1 MSSSSARQKIIPTA
15 DKIPAKVMVVTGS
28 SGGHIFPALA
38 FLEKLKEK
46 YSTIDVFLVLP
57 RPFCRVEDIL
67 EKRPKGLVNNS
78 VVKRID
84 NLGYRIKYLPIS
96 AIGLNFSL
104 KNFFAICNFF
114 KGTLEGL
121 ALFIRF
127 GPDIVVAFGSIIC
140 IPVVFFAWIFRI
152 KTILHEQNVI
162 PGRANRFLAK
172 IADRIAISFSESSSY
187 LSSSVNRLELTG
199 NPLRQSLKKIDK
211 KAALGFFALSDMK
224 FTVLVTGGSQGSHKI
239 NLCFQQAFSGL
250 SDKEK
255 LQVIHLAGDKDYDL
269 LKELYKNF
277 NEDIKLFDFLKDM
290 QYAYSAADLIITR
303 AGATTISEIILFKL
317 PAIIVPYPY
326 AYQHQLANARILE
339 KRGLA
344 VIIEDRLLDERRL
357 KDALEDLLNNRQ
369 QLQDM
374 RSGYDRLEVPLA
386 AERLVESALS
396 LYQ

>member
-1 MSSSSARQKIIPTA
+1 MSSSSATQKIIPTA

-67 EKRPKGLVNNS
+67 EKRPKSLVNNS

-96 AIGLNFSL
+96 AIRLNFSL

-187 LSSSVNRLELTG
+187 LSSSVNRLVVTG

-211 KAALGFFALSDMK
+211 KEALRFFALSDMK

-269 LKELYKNF
+269 LKELYKDSK
-277 NEDIKLFDFLKDM
+277 EDIKLFDFLKDM

-357 KDALEDLLNNRQ
+357 KDALEGLLNNRQ
-369 QLQDM
+369 KLQDM
-374 RSGYDRLEVPLA
+374 RSGYGSLEVPLA
-386 AERLVESALS
+386 AERLVECAVS
-396 LYQ
+396 LY